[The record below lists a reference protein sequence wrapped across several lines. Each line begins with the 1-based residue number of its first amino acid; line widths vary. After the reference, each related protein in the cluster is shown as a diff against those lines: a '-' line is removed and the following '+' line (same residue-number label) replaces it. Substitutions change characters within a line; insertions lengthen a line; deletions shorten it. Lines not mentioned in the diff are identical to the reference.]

1 MQHLLYFVATVAGL
15 LVFPEALG
23 LGSYVV
29 EVLIGIGLFVVVTP
43 VAVYHAI
50 LKSLPEEMPM
60 MFATEPE
67 IPVELNEHLAAYE
80 ALGFQ
85 RAGNP
90 IRLQLQQEVLLVA
103 MNQPDEGMI
112 ATVYRIAAPKPKIA
126 YDVVSFFDAPNCSLT
141 TGMDHGAG
149 VLPAGP
155 AVLRQVFQ
163 DASPDELV
171 QRHRTAMR
179 FLRQQRLPPIDVSPS
194 AIPSLLKLSF
204 QINRE
209 TFLKAKV
216 GNTFTALWRTI
227 SQHNPHMGELHQQ
240 TGIEDRIG
248 RIPRRKRVARAKATA
263 ERV

>member
-1 MQHLLYFVATVAGL
+1 MQHLLYFAATVAGL
-15 LVFPEALG
+15 LVFPGALG
-23 LGSYVV
+23 LGSFVN
-29 EVLIGIGLFVVVTP
+29 EVFIGIGLLVVVTP
-43 VAVYHAI
+43 VAVYIAI
-50 LKSLPEEMPM
+50 LKSLPEEVPLMS
-60 MFATEPE
+60 ATEPE
-67 IPVELNEHLAAYE
+67 IPIELNEHLAAYE

-90 IRLQLQQEVLLVA
+90 MRLQLEHEVLLVA
-103 MNQPDEGMI
+103 MTKPDEGMI

-126 YDVVSFFDAPNCSLT
+126 YDVVSLFDAHNCSLT

-179 FLRQQRLPPIDVSPS
+179 FLNTRRLPPIDVSPS

-227 SQHNPHMGELHQQ
+227 TKHNPHMGELHEQ

-248 RIPRRKRVARAKATA
+248 RIPRRKRVARATATPKT
-263 ERV
+263 V